1 MRERFY
7 GEFRRL
13 ITLPEGTQRDQIE
26 AGIDDG
32 LVAIV
37 VDGVG
42 KQAEFSRIEL
52 HDRSSAATTRTVS

>member
-7 GEFRRL
+7 GELRRL

-26 AGIDDG
+26 AGFDDE
-32 LVAIV
+32 LVEIV

-52 HDRSSAATTRTVS
+52 HRSSAATTRTVS